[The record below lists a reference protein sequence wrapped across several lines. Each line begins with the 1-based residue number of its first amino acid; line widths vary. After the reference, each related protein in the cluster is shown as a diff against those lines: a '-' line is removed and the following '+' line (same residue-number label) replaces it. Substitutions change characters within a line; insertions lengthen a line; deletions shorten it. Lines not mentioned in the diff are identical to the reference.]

1 MEKIRFLGI
10 LIAMAL
16 VFTLTPV
23 VALAD
28 DDISNTDS
36 ESVSDSADTGDS
48 TDDTDTDSGESGEGT
63 DETDTE
69 DSTDDATEGDS
80 DTTEADDTTAS
91 DEEITDDDDIIDN
104 ENANNEVIEEETT
117 EEGTSA
123 DETTDVAGETP
134 VAGET
139 TPEKAEEAAVPE
151 TTPVNTDTSVVDPA
165 AIPAVTSLDNEI
177 VTQPETKPVE
187 LTEEEKR
194 AQETYEKNKN
204 AAESWY
210 VYFYLRE
217 EGEQVIANAK
227 FGEYKNGDV
236 AAEAGEKPTEVT
248 TTNSNDVS
256 KWKQE
261 GYTEK
266 AVASG
271 KLGADLVRAIATGDG
286 SHRYE
291 SLLPEDYNGS
301 NSFVL
306 DDFKLNDDNKSKLEE
321 LGNVEW
327 YVAKVVSGKIHVDG
341 ITVKVEEPKAEESKE
356 EMPVI
361 PDEEA
366 PGDNGPVITSDSDSD
381 DDDDDDSYYALV
393 AIDDE
398 GVPLAVNPIS
408 PAAAIFIADEAVPL
422 ASLPVTGGSAA
433 GSSGASFFF
442 GGFGDSGGRIITLY
456 SFPLASP
463 GFFSKENPPIRFSFS
478 Q

>member
-1 MEKIRFLGI
+1 EVVPMEKIRFLGI

-91 DEEITDDDDIIDN
+91 DEEITDGDDITDDEDANSEVNEDEISGEEASV
-104 ENANNEVIEEETT
+104 ENAIEGENNEEI
-117 EEGTSA
+117 
-123 DETTDVAGETP
+123 ETP

-151 TTPVNTDTSVVDPA
+151 TTPVNTDTSAVDPA
-165 AIPAVTSLDNEI
+165 QLPAVTSLEEEK
-177 VTQPETKPVE
+177 TAQPENKPEE
-187 LTEEEKR
+187 LTEEQKLEQAK
-194 AQETYEKNKN
+194 QETYEKNKS

-217 EGEQVIANAK
+217 EGEQVIANGK

-341 ITVKVEEPKAEESKE
+341 ITVKVEEKTEEPEK
-356 EMPVI
+356 VT
-361 PDEEA
+361 
-366 PGDNGPVITSDSDSD
+366 PVITSDSDSD

-433 GSSGASFFF
+433 NTAAAAGFAMIMLGAALL
-442 GGFGDSGGRIITLY
+442 IK
-456 SFPLASP
+456 
-463 GFFSKENPPIRFSFS
+463 KED
-478 Q
+478 

>member
-91 DEEITDDDDIIDN
+91 DEEITDDDDITDDEDANSEVNEDEISEEEASV
-104 ENANNEVIEEETT
+104 ENATEGVNNEEI
-117 EEGTSA
+117 
-123 DETTDVAGETP
+123 ETP

-139 TPEKAEEAAVPE
+139 TPENAEEIAAAE
-151 TTPVNTDTSVVDPA
+151 TTPAVDPAAVDPA
-165 AIPAVTSLDNEI
+165 AIPAVLSLEEEI
-177 VTQPETKPVE
+177 VTQPETKPEE

-194 AQETYEKNKN
+194 AQETYEKNKS

-217 EGEQVIANAK
+217 EGEQVIANGK

-341 ITVKVEEPKAEESKE
+341 ITVKVEEKTEEPEK
-356 EMPVI
+356 VT
-361 PDEEA
+361 
-366 PGDNGPVITSDSDSD
+366 PVITSDSDSD

-422 ASLPVTGGSAA
+422 ASLPVTGGSAVNTAAAA
-433 GSSGASFFF
+433 GFAMIMLGAALL
-442 GGFGDSGGRIITLY
+442 IK
-456 SFPLASP
+456 
-463 GFFSKENPPIRFSFS
+463 KED
-478 Q
+478 